1 MKSNYKIGLAVIGSF
16 VLLGVGAASVLRYP
30 LILRDPE
37 SASEGRVLAEK
48 FCVSL
53 DEGP

>member
-1 MKSNYKIGLAVIGSF
+1 M
-16 VLLGVGAASVLRYP
+16 GVEKPGADMVRRHVGMVQHLRYP